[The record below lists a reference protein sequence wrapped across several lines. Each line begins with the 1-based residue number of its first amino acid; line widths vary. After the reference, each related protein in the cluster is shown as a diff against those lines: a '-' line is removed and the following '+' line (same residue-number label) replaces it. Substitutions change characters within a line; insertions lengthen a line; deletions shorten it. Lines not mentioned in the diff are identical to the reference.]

1 MKKIA
6 LALVAF
12 GMSVSSFAQSKP
24 YFQQD
29 VKFKIDVKL
38 DDERNML
45 YGNEELLYTNNS
57 PVALN
62 EIYMHIWPNAYKNRN
77 TALAKQLARTRNF
90 VLFTCLEIFNANGCF
105 EQVA

>member
-1 MKKIA
+1 MKKIT

-12 GMSVSSFAQSKP
+12 GMCVVSFAQSKP

-45 YGNEELLYTNNS
+45 YGNEELVYTNNS
-57 PVALN
+57 PNALN
-62 EIYMHIWPNAYKNRN
+62 DIYMHIWPNAYKNR
-77 TALAKQLARTRNF
+77 
-90 VLFTCLEIFNANGCF
+90 
-105 EQVA
+105 